1 MLKERWRGRATRAR
15 TMIIINVVY
24 SLRPSSLTLSF
35 SPSPL
40 LLHSR
45 AVRALPAVPLIC
57 RFVCAFKHESPRRG
71 TEQREATNEKR
82 RSEERTPRQGG
93 NKTGKG
99 CRGREGEKGGNN
111 GGEKQRERD
120 GFAIRGGEKWLE
132 CPGKISS
139 KRTKGKVRL
148 SSLRTSPPTFQ
159 FPFQKPGISL
169 CVPFSFLFCDYTVH
183 LLSSLVTLCRS
194 FVRNCRYPQIRFL
207 DDNSSRL
214 MLFNGFNG
222 EGTRFRTRAL

>member
-1 MLKERWRGRATRAR
+1 MLSTPLVLRL
-15 TMIIINVVY
+15 
-24 SLRPSSLTLSF
+24 SLSLFLPF
-35 SPSPL
+35 SPFT
-40 LLHSR
+40 HSR

-71 TEQREATNEKR
+71 TEQREAPNEKR

-93 NKTGKG
+93 ETK
-99 CRGREGEKGGNN
+99 
-111 GGEKQRERD
+111 RER
-120 GFAIRGGEKWLE
+120 GAEVEREKRGKQWRREAERKRRFRNKRGEKWLE

-183 LLSSLVTLCRS
+183 LLSSLS
-194 FVRNCRYPQIRFL
+194 
-207 DDNSSRL
+207 
-214 MLFNGFNG
+214 
-222 EGTRFRTRAL
+222 